1 MTQYFSPKSLK
12 FLTQLAANNNRAWF
26 QAHKDDYQ
34 RLVRAPF
41 QQLLSDLAA
50 PLLSI
55 SPHFRS
61 DPKAVGGSLFRIQ
74 RDTRFSGDKSPYKPW
89 QGAQL
94 FHERRRQLTAP
105 AFYLHLAPQQ
115 SFIGAGLW
123 HPPTEVQR
131 RIRQFIFENPESWA
145 RAAHA
150 PALRQKFTAYLDDS
164 LKKPPAGFSA
174 DFRFIDDLRLRNFV
188 FTRPLTDAEMTS
200 GELLETLSCDLQ
212 QLAPFV
218 DYLCAALD
226 LEF

>member
-1 MTQYFSPKSLK
+1 MPPYFTQQSLA
-12 FLTQLAANNNRAWF
+12 FLHKLAANNRREWF

-34 RLVRAPF
+34 RHVREPF
-41 QQLLSDLAA
+41 QQLLADLIVPLAA
-50 PLLSI
+50 I
-55 SPHFRS
+55 SPHFRA
-61 DPKAVGGSLFRIQ
+61 DPKPVGGSLFRIY
-74 RDTRFSGDKSPYKPW
+74 RDTRYASDKSPYKPW

-94 FHERRRQLTAP
+94 FHERRRQVTAP
-105 AFYLHLAPQQ
+105 AFYLHLEPGE

-131 RIRQFIFENPESWA
+131 HIRQFIFENPESWA

-150 PALRQKFTAYLDDS
+150 PTLRENFQSYSDDM
-164 LKKPPAGFSA
+164 LKRPPAGFPA
-174 DFRFIDDLRLRNFV
+174 DFRFIDDLRQRSFV
-188 FTRPLTDAEMTS
+188 LSRALDDAQMTS
-200 GELLETLSCDLQ
+200 ADLLETVVHNLE